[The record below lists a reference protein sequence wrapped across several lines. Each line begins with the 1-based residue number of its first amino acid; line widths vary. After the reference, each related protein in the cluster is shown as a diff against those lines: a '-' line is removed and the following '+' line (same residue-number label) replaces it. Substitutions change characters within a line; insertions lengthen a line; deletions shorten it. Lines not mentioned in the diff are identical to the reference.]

1 MPGKNKHLP
10 SIPPGYFYEVDK
22 QVWGR
27 LKIIWV
33 WNSRICEQNIESLL
47 KNNCYCHAFYSFLSK
62 EKTTRRGIKNI
73 TYSITIDTFVN

>member
-1 MPGKNKHLP
+1 MSRENKHLP

-33 WNSRICEQNIESLL
+33 WNSRICEQNIELL
-47 KNNCYCHAFYSFLSK
+47 FMNYCYWHAFLSK
-62 EKTTRRGIKNI
+62 ERRTRKGIKNI
-73 TYSITIDTFVN
+73 TYSVTIDTFVN